1 MNGFIQPTGPVM
13 YHFYPVIS
21 FYDESLNTQYMAN
34 ERYSV
39 RAGND
44 KLDELVKQ
52 WKIEG
57 KVK

>member
-1 MNGFIQPTGPVM
+1 MSGFIQPTEPVL
-13 YHFYPVIS
+13 YHFYPAIN
-21 FYDESLNTQYMAN
+21 FYEESLNTQYIAN

-44 KLDELVKQ
+44 KLDKLVKQ

-57 KVK
+57 KVR